1 MSLARPITSPE
12 AVTAIDHPNWDIAYL
27 SDRGLKRDSN
37 EDAQAVVLPHAE
49 SERAPHGALFV
60 VADGV
65 GGLAHGEIASQI
77 AVEQIVEQ
85 YYSSRVDIEDPWER
99 INLALET
106 ANITVRNRAT
116 QEGVEEIAS
125 TASGVVIFPSKQV
138 YFFTVGDSR
147 VYRIRRNQIQ
157 QLTDDQTAVLS
168 RVTDT
173 GSVKSDTKLTSYLG
187 QPQPITSSGGM
198 EIARDGDVYLICTD
212 GLWSKTSPTEIVEAI
227 KRAPAATALS
237 TLLAQVYERGA
248 NDNITATLVRIGA
261 APRPLALWKRL
272 VLLLALIGLG
282 IGGILLGSSIQ
293 NNQRQVDAIT
303 ATNVALVL
311 TQDFDITLTAQY
323 IAVLD
328 LTQDI
333 AATQTADN
341 IAQQTLVAE
350 TTLQAMETNDTVN
363 LQRTVESFETQSAI
377 ATADALQNTNT
388 PIPSFTPA
396 PPTATA
402 TPSPTHTPSPTAT
415 ITPTFTSDEVLQFA
429 GDVGIRLTEPS
440 TIYQI
445 ATTSRTGAVVLGEFA
460 LEANE
465 VLYVRNDVEIEN
477 PVDPGQFLRAVQVV
491 TGDYQGEIGWLARE
505 TILASELLPTTQA
518 IVFSDRAVIYNGNS
532 EDFDAISELSQGM
545 RVNIVGVSMLAPN
558 WYLVDLPEGGTG
570 WIAPDNV
577 QVEGNPRTIGGVI
590 PPATPIP
597 VTTTPSSEDVTPQ
610 G

>member
-1 MSLARPITSPE
+1 MSLARPTTPHE
-12 AVTAIDHPNWDIAYL
+12 AITAIDHPNWDIAYL

-157 QLTDDQTAVLS
+157 QLTEDQTAVLS

-212 GLWSKTSPTEIVEAI
+212 GLWSKTSPSEIAEAI
-227 KRAPAATALS
+227 KGVPAATALS
-237 TLLAQVYERGA
+237 TLLTQVYERGA

-261 APRPLALWKRL
+261 APRALALWKRL

-293 NNQRQVDAIT
+293 NNRRQIDAIT

-323 IAVLD
+323 VEVLE
-328 LTQDI
+328 LTQGVV
-333 AATQTADN
+333 ATQTADN
-341 IAQQTLVAE
+341 MAQQTLIAE
-350 TTLQAMETNDTVN
+350 ITLRAMETNEAVN
-363 LQRTVESFETQSAI
+363 LQSTVEFFETQSAI
-377 ATADALQNTNT
+377 ATADALQRTNT
-388 PIPSFTPA
+388 PIPSVTPL
-396 PPTATA
+396 PPTSTR
-402 TPSPTHTPSPTAT
+402 SPTHTPSPSPT

-429 GDVGIRLTEPS
+429 GDVGIRLTESS

-477 PVDPGQFLRAVQVV
+477 PVDVGQFLRAVQVV
-491 TGDYQGEIGWLARE
+491 TGDYQGEVGWLARE

-518 IVFSDRAVIYNGNS
+518 IVFSDRAIIYNGNS
-532 EDFDAISELSQGM
+532 EDFDAISELAQGT

-570 WIAPDNV
+570 WIAPDSV

-597 VTTTPSSEDVTPQ
+597 VTATLSGEDVTPQ